1 MVVLHPTDFLLSSV
15 AIIIDWILLFNEFI
29 LLILEFLFIENF
41 KSFLSL
47 FHLID
52 LNFLL
57 RSQFVYHA

>member
-29 LLILEFLFIENF
+29 LWILEFLFIENF
-41 KSFLSL
+41 KSFLSV

>member
-41 KSFLSL
+41 KSFLSV